1 MLYIN
6 GQWRGAAGEPLTSSN
21 PATEEVIWQGKTASA
36 DDVRSAFLAAAAAQT
51 AWKMESEENR
61 AAVLRRFAEVVQANK
76 NSLAKAI
83 SDEVGKPVW
92 DALTEV
98 AATAAKANVTI
109 DAYQK
114 RRDREEVSLPG
125 RVGRTTYHPLGVVSV
140 FGPFNFPTHI
150 ANGQIMPALLAG
162 NSVVFKPSELTPSVA
177 EQMVRL
183 WEDAGLPPGVLNLV
197 QGGVTTGQAILMQPE
212 LRGLFFTGSRRTGI
226 QLRHALAERLEVLL
240 ALELGGNNPL
250 VVHQPGDLD
259 AAAETIIQ
267 SAYLTSG
274 QRCTCVRR
282 LIVTGDASK
291 LLEMLIEKTRQLS
304 LGIPSDQP
312 EPFMGPLVHAAAV
325 DRVRDEQRRLTSLG
339 AASLLEAKRQ
349 PTSRALISPGIVD
362 VTNCSQRTDDE
373 IFGPLL
379 QVIRVPDLDAA
390 IQEANATQFGLAAG
404 ILCDRQEDFARFR
417 SQVNAGLIN
426 WNLPTTG
433 ASGRLP
439 FGGIGHS
446 GNYRP
451 AGYHAIDF
459 CQVAIAE
466 LESTPNEEEPT

>member
-6 GQWRGAAGEPLTSSN
+6 GQWREATGEPFASTN
-21 PATEEVIWQGKTASA
+21 PATEQTVWQGNAASSDDVKTAFQS
-36 DDVRSAFLAAAAAQT
+36 AAAAQP
-51 AWKMESEENR
+51 AWQAKPEQDR
-61 AAVLRRFAEVVQANK
+61 AALLRRFAELVQANK
-76 NSLAKAI
+76 EELAKAI
-83 SDEVGKPVW
+83 SDEVGKPLW

-98 AATAAKANVTI
+98 GATAAKANVTI
-109 DAYQK
+109 DAYDR

-125 RVGRTTYHPLGVVSV
+125 RTGRTAYRPLGVVSV
-140 FGPFNFPTHI
+140 FGPFNFPLHI

-162 NSVVFKPSELTPSVA
+162 NAVVFKPSELTPHVA
-177 EQMVRL
+177 QRTVEL
-183 WEDAGLPPGVLNLV
+183 WEEAGLPPGVLNFLP
-197 QGGVTTGQAILMQPE
+197 GGVSTGQAILQQPE
-212 LRGLFFTGSRRTGI
+212 LRGLFFTGSRSTGI
-226 QLRHALAERLEVLL
+226 KLRHALAEQLEVLL

-250 VVHQPGDLD
+250 VVHQPQDIPK
-259 AAAETIIQ
+259 AVETIIQ

-282 LIVTGDASK
+282 LIVTGDSQE
-291 LLEMLIEKTRQLS
+291 LLESLVASAAQLS
-304 LGIPSDQP
+304 VGLPSDIP
-312 EPFMGPLVHAAAV
+312 EPFLGPLVHATAV
-325 DRVRDEQRRLTSLG
+325 NRVRDEQRRLVKFG
-339 AASLLEAKRQ
+339 AVTLLEAKRQ
-349 PTSRALISPGIVD
+349 SSSRALVSPGIVD

-379 QVIRVPDLDAA
+379 QVIRVSDLAAA

-404 ILCDRQEDFARFR
+404 ILCDRREDFERFR
-417 SQVNAGLIN
+417 CQVNAGLIN

-439 FGGIGHS
+439 FGGIGQS

-459 CQVAIAE
+459 CQSAIAE
-466 LESTPNEEEPT
+466 LEAAPHAEDQA